1 MLTYTYDSSFIDYNY
16 PTLISLLPKISNKYA
31 IKSGTTDTDKW
42 IIGYNKNA
50 VLAVWNGYD
59 NNKKIENGEGNYQK
73 DIWIDTME
81 NYLKDKDNTWYNIP
95 NNVVGVLVNPIT
107 GKVTNRDDKKS
118 KIFYFLKG
126 TEPTISN
133 SDFESVFK
141 EENKV
146 FKQ

>member
-1 MLTYTYDSSFIDYNY
+1 
-16 PTLISLLPKISNKYA
+16 
-31 IKSGTTDTDKW
+31 
-42 IIGYNKNA
+42 
-50 VLAVWNGYD
+50 
-59 NNKKIENGEGNYQK
+59 
-73 DIWIDTME
+73 ME
-81 NYLKDKDNTWYNIP
+81 NYLKDKDNTWYDIP

-107 GKVTNRDDKKS
+107 GKVTNKDDKKS